1 MVNCPGGT
9 ATLVPSALYPR
20 RIDLHRSKAN
30 AAQIATVGATGY
42 SGREASTAPSNPEG
56 EIVLL
61 TGINCQIE
69 SRGVGRSTGQM
80 TLPGNV
86 SRNPQW
92 RIMTQ
97 PLPLGTIRDDDIV
110 IDDEGYRYQV
120 ALNFWT
126 GLGYSMDCIRLET

>member
-9 ATLVPSALYPR
+9 APLVPSLLFPR
-20 RIDLHRSKAN
+20 RIDVHRSRNPKST
-30 AAQIATVGATGY
+30 TVGGAGY

-56 EIVLL
+56 EDVIF
-61 TGINCQIE
+61 TGISCNIE

-97 PLPLGTIRDDDIV
+97 PLPLGSIRDDDII
-110 IDDEGYRYQV
+110 IDEEGYRYQV
-120 ALNFWT
+120 ALNYWT
-126 GLGYSMDCIRLET
+126 PIGYSMDCIRLET